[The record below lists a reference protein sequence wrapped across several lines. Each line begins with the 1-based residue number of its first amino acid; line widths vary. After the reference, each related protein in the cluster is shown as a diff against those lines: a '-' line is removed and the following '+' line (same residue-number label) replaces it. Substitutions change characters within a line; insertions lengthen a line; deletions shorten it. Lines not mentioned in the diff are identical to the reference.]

1 MNSNILC
8 HISLN
13 IEPTKTSHHKY
24 TKKSPQ
30 TMPQTYNLLYKC
42 LKANSK
48 HALNIYMP
56 RYSSYSQTMPKLL
69 NFIAFSGTSHPHP
82 TISCCYKDGRWWRMG
97 SQPYFITIERW
108 WTEFVIGNDGSGQW
122 WCKDMWQKLLAKRY
136 GAYCWLAIKGDFG
149 IMAVSGDC
157 NGWKQFCH
165 WEPRSVLILQFS
177 PPTLIFLLFW
187 WLWYLYVKAFIEIL
201 ITKFI
206 WFFFLY

>member
-1 MNSNILC
+1 MINNNKKMNSNILC

-97 SQPYFITIERW
+97 SQPYFILLK
-108 WTEFVIGNDGSGQW
+108 DGEQN
-122 WCKDMWQKLLAKRY
+122 L
-136 GAYCWLAIKGDFG
+136 WLEM
-149 IMAVSGDC
+149 MAVANDDAKIC
-157 NGWKQFCH
+157 DKN
-165 WEPRSVLILQFS
+165 
-177 PPTLIFLLFW
+177 
-187 WLWYLYVKAFIEIL
+187 Y
-201 ITKFI
+201 
-206 WFFFLY
+206 